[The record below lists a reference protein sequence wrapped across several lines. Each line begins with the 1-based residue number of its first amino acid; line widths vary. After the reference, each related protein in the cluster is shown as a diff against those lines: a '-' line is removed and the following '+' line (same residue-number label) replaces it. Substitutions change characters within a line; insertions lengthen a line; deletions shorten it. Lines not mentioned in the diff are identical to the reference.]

1 MREKFARFMIGRYG
15 QDELNRVLSITGL
28 IALIVSIV
36 IVRLVPL
43 LSSILW
49 IIAVALI
56 VMCYYRMFSR
66 DIARRTA
73 ENQKYL
79 NFRYSLAGKK
89 QRSAQM
95 AAQSK
100 DFKFFK
106 CPKCGVLNRIP
117 RGKGKIEI
125 TCPRCGEKFIR
136 KS

>member
-66 DIARRTA
+66 DIARRSA

-79 NFRYSLAGKK
+79 NFRYSLAVKK
-89 QRSAQM
+89 QRSAHM

>member
-1 MREKFARFMIGRYG
+1 M
-15 QDELNRVLSITGL
+15 DNRCSAYHYVLLPYVLKG
-28 IALIVSIV
+28 A
-36 IVRLVPL
+36 
-43 LSSILW
+43 
-49 IIAVALI
+49 
-56 VMCYYRMFSR
+56 
-66 DIARRTA
+66 IARRSA

-79 NFRYSLAGKK
+79 NFRYSLAVKK

-125 TCPRCGEKFIR
+125 TCPDAERNL
-136 KS
+136 